1 MAWIKTIPLN
11 EADGRLLELLQAQRS
26 MYPAE
31 YDSPAPLEVAGES
44 IVESHT
50 LMPDAMF
57 HSFAAFGAMMAPD
70 LPLSRRHHE
79 LIATL
84 VSATNSCF
92 Y

>member
-11 EADGRLLELLQAQRS
+11 EADGRLLELLQAQRG
-26 MYPAE
+26 MYPPE
-31 YDSPAPLEVAGES
+31 YGSPPPLEVAGES

-50 LMPDAMF
+50 LMPDALF

-79 LIATL
+79 MIATL
-84 VSATNSCF
+84 VSVTNRCF